1 MVCESMAALK
11 PFVTLALEAQAVF
24 FVPGRNLPLDK
35 DELFVPLREPNSSYE
50 EKMITKNVLIGE

>member
-1 MVCESMAALK
+1 MVCESVAALK

-35 DELFVPLREPNSSYE
+35 DELFVSSQEPNSSIE
-50 EKMITKNVLIGE
+50 EKMTTKNVLIGE